1 MKFGVAIFPTDYSI
15 APHRVAKEAEDRGFE
30 SIFFPEHTHIPAS
43 RKTPWPGGAELPK
56 EYSHSLDLF
65 VALGA
70 AAAATEKIMLG
81 TGICLVIERDPITL
95 ANEVASLDHIS
106 NGRVLFGIGGGW
118 NREEMENHGTNYQK
132 RWIVLR
138 ERIEAMKAIWTED
151 EASYHGDFVDF
162 ERIWSWPKPIRK
174 PHPPILVGGN
184 GARTLDRVVR
194 YGDEWMPLPR
204 GGLDLAPR
212 IQELQDMAAKAGR
225 PPVPVTIFFAPP
237 RPRGVA
243 RLTRTWAW
251 AGACSPCPRRRKTSS
266 CRNSTSWP
274 ASWRNTAN
282 PKKKA
287 PGRLATPPGAD
298 AFECA

>member
-15 APHRVAKEAEDRGFE
+15 APHRVAKEAEERGFE

-95 ANEVASLDHIS
+95 ANEVATLDHIS
-106 NGRVLFGIGGGW
+106 NGRVLFGVGGGW
-118 NREEMENHGTNYQK
+118 NREEMENHGTIYEK

-162 ERIWSWPKPIRK
+162 ERIWSWPKPVQK
-174 PHPPILVGGN
+174 PHPPIFVGGN

-204 GGLDLAPR
+204 GGLDLSPR
-212 IQELQDMAAKAGR
+212 IRELQEMAAKAGR
-225 PPVPVTIFFAPP
+225 APIPVTIFFAPP
-237 RPRGVA
+237 DIKQLR
-243 RLTRTWAW
+243 
-251 AGACSPCPRRRKTSS
+251 
-266 CRNSTSWP
+266 
-274 ASWRNTAN
+274 
-282 PKKKA
+282 
-287 PGRLATPPGAD
+287 
-298 AFECA
+298 AFENLGVDRCLFHLPSAEKDVILPKLDELAGVVAQYG